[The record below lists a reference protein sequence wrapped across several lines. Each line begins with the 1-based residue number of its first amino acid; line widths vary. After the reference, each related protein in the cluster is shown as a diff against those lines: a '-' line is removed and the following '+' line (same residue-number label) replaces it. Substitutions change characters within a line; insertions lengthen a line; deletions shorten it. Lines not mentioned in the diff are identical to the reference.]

1 MAQLWVDHSDLGVQ
15 VMRVCERRGV
25 TIRVATQK
33 LIAEEAPESYKDV
46 SQVQSHH
53 DVLLHSQANHMY
65 GVFLGLTG
73 AAAATVVPGRQVCIQ
88 PSRLIAVAAL
98 RLHSCWQG

>member
-33 LIAEEAPESYKDV
+33 LIAEEAPESYKGCV
-46 SQVQSHH
+46 
-53 DVLLHSQANHMY
+53 
-65 GVFLGLTG
+65 TG
-73 AAAATVVPGRQVCIQ
+73 TISP
-88 PSRLIAVAAL
+88 
-98 RLHSCWQG
+98 